1 MHQQINFN
9 GFLSAFRAM
18 DRDNQFSYAGKRA
31 LFDYIEDYEEEIG
44 DSIELDVVALC
55 CDYSESTWEEIA
67 EDYSIDLEDGEEVED
82 TVREYLEEN
91 TVIVGEVP
99 GGFVFANF

>member
-9 GFLSAFRAM
+9 GFLVAFRAM
-18 DRDNQFSYAGKRA
+18 DRDNQFSYDGKRA
-31 LFDYIEDYEEEIG
+31 LYDYLEEFDQDY
-44 DSIELDVVALC
+44 ELDVIALC